1 MRPNRRPNTRSK
13 ARTFAATLCLS
24 LLLTLLS
31 ANFAFAAGLDL
42 VESFPEDGNTSLEK
56 MNLMVKLSF
65 NQDMSSESARAANAD
80 QFVVKSAD
88 GKEKPAFKIMYDPQD
103 PNKVALMMTEDLSTN
118 TDYVAVISPQVQSS
132 TGDVLGKEIKINF
145 GTRDEARDNMVYMVL
160 MVVLVIGMVF
170 FTQHEQKKKAEKE
183 EMEKLAKGDK
193 NAKVN
198 PYKLAKEKG
207 ISVEKA
213 IEETE
218 RQKQKAT
225 KKMGGSSKSDK
236 GSASNAGSLA
246 KETTPAEELE
256 ATVDPVSSKSVY
268 RVHTKRVAKKTFQQ
282 KKQQQEQE
290 KKRQQKQKQSQK
302 NKKKK

>member
-1 MRPNRRPNTRSK
+1 MRSNRRSK
-13 ARTFAATLCLS
+13 ARTFAATLCLT

-31 ANFAFAAGLDL
+31 ANFAFAAGLEL

-65 NQDMSSESARAANAD
+65 NQDMSAESARAANAD
-80 QFVVKSAD
+80 KFLIKSAD
-88 GKEKPAFKIMYDPQD
+88 GKVKPAFKIMYDPQD

-118 TDYVAVISPQVQSS
+118 TDYIAVVSPEVQSS
-132 TGDVLGKEIKINF
+132 TGEVLGKEIKINF
-145 GTRDEARDNMVYMVL
+145 GTRDEARDNTVYMVL

-198 PYKLAKEKG
+198 PYKVAKEKG

-218 RQKQKAT
+218 RQKQKAS
-225 KKMGGSSKSDK
+225 KKMGGSAKAVKTGASGATDGSKA
-236 GSASNAGSLA
+236 ASQSLA
-246 KETTPAEELE
+246 VD
-256 ATVDPVSSKSVY
+256 ATVEEADSKVVY

-290 KKRQQKQKQSQK
+290 KKRQQKQKQAQK